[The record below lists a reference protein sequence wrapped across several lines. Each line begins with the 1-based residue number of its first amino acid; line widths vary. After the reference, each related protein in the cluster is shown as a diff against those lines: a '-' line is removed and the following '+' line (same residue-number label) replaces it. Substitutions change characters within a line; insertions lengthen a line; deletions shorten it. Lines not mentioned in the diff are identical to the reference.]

1 MSLRKQTM
9 KHAKNFLIIFLI
21 LCFVLITN
29 ADHIAYANEAKRV
42 YSKNREKIGQVAL
55 TFDDGPHPRYT
66 QAILEILEEYHIT
79 ATFFVIGVNA
89 TLYPE
94 ALLAI
99 SEAGCE
105 IGNHTFTHEN
115 LRNASSEDISNE
127 ISKCESAICD
137 RVNNSKKLFRPP
149 QGAYS
154 KILEDTVASKGY
166 DIILWSID
174 TEDWAHTPPKEIVSR
189 VLSSLNDGDII
200 LMHDYISGKNTT
212 CEALKILIPEI
223 LKRGYEFVTVSEL
236 ISGES
241 A

>member
-1 MSLRKQTM
+1 MKKQ
-9 KHAKNFLIIFLI
+9 KKFLI
-21 LCFVLITN
+21 LFLVFCFVFITN
-29 ADHIAYANEAKRV
+29 ADNAVYANEARRV
-42 YSKNREKIGQVAL
+42 YSRNREKIGKVAL

-66 QAILEILEEYHIT
+66 QDILDILGEYNIT

-89 TLYPE
+89 TLYPD

-99 SEAGCE
+99 SNSGCE

-115 LRNASSEDISNE
+115 LSNASSADISNE
-127 ISKCESAICD
+127 LSKCESAIKD
-137 RVNNSKKLFRPP
+137 RANISTKLFRPP
-149 QGAYS
+149 QGS
-154 KILEDTVASKGY
+154 CTKTLEATASSKGY

-174 TEDWAHTPPKEIVSR
+174 TEDWAHTPPEKIVSN
-189 VLSSLNDGDII
+189 VLSSLSNGDII

-212 CEALKILIPEI
+212 CDALKILIPEI

-236 ISGES
+236 ISGEF

>member
-1 MSLRKQTM
+1 M
-9 KHAKNFLIIFLI
+9 KNSKKLLIIFLI
-21 LCFVLITN
+21 CCFVLVTN
-29 ADHIAYANEAKRV
+29 ADHIAYANETKRV

-66 QAILEILEEYHIT
+66 KAILDILEEYHIT

-99 SEAGCE
+99 SDAGCE

-115 LRNASSEDISNE
+115 LRNASSEHISNE
-127 ISKCESAICD
+127 ISKCEAA
-137 RVNNSKKLFRPP
+137 VGNYVKNEKKLFRPP
-149 QGAYS
+149 QGAYT
-154 KILEDTVASKGY
+154 KVLEATASSKGY

-174 TEDWAHTPPKEIVSR
+174 TEDWAHTAPDKIAEN
-189 VLSSLNDGDII
+189 VLSSLSDGDII
-200 LMHDYISGKNTT
+200 LMHDYTSGKNTT
-212 CEALKILIPEI
+212 CDALKILIPEI

-241 A
+241 S

>member
-1 MSLRKQTM
+1 MSLRKNKM
-9 KHAKNFLIIFLI
+9 KKSKKFLTIFLV
-21 LCFVLITN
+21 LCLVFITN
-29 ADHIAYANEAKRV
+29 SNSIAYANEARRV

-66 QAILEILEEYHIT
+66 QAILDILEEYHIT

-99 SEAGCE
+99 SDAGCE

-115 LRNASSEDISNE
+115 LRTSSYDE
-127 ISKCESAICD
+127 ISDELLKCEEAIVG
-137 RVNNSKKLFRPP
+137 RVKTVTKLFRPP
-149 QGAYS
+149 QGACT
-154 KILEDTVASKGY
+154 KKVEDIAASKGY

-174 TEDWAHTPPKEIVSR
+174 TEDWAHTPADKIAAN
-189 VLSSLNDGDII
+189 VLSSLSNGDII

-241 A
+241 D

>member
-1 MSLRKQTM
+1 MSLRKNNM
-9 KHAKNFLIIFLI
+9 KNSKKILIILLI
-21 LCFVLITN
+21 VCLVFVTN
-29 ADHIAYANEAKRV
+29 SNSIIYANEARRV

-66 QAILEILEEYHIT
+66 QAILDILEEYHIT
-79 ATFFVIGVNA
+79 ATFFIIGVNA

-99 SEAGCE
+99 SKAGCE

-115 LRNASSEDISNE
+115 LKNASPDEVSKELL
-127 ISKCESAICD
+127 KCENAIGD
-137 RVNNSKKLFRPP
+137 RINTVTKLFRPP
-149 QGAYS
+149 QGACT
-154 KILEDTVASKGY
+154 KMVEDIAASKGY
-166 DIILWSID
+166 DVILWSID
-174 TEDWAHTPPKEIVSR
+174 TEDWAHTPPEKIAEN
-189 VLSSLNDGDII
+189 VLSSLSNGDII

-212 CEALKILIPEI
+212 CDALKILIPEI

-241 A
+241 D

>member
-1 MSLRKQTM
+1 MKKQIS
-9 KHAKNFLIIFLI
+9 KRVIFLVISVI
-21 LCFVLITN
+21 LISCIVITPS
-29 ADHIAYANEAKRV
+29 ANDVRKV
-42 YSKNREKIGQVAL
+42 YSKNRNKIGQVAL

-66 QAILEILEEYHIT
+66 RDILNILEEYHIT

-94 ALLAI
+94 ALDDI
-99 SEAGCE
+99 VTSGCE

-115 LRNASSEDISNE
+115 LRSYCGNDIKKELYECEAAINE
-127 ISKCESAICD
+127 
-137 RVNNSKKLFRPP
+137 RVKIKTKLFRPP
-149 QGAYS
+149 QGAYT
-154 KILEDTVASKGY
+154 KVLENIAESMGY

-174 TEDWAHTPPKEIVSR
+174 TMDWAHTPANNIVDN
-189 VLSSLNDGDII
+189 VLKSLSNGDII
-200 LMHDYISGKNTT
+200 LMHDYVSGKNTT
-212 CEALKILIPEI
+212 CEALRILIPEI

>member
-1 MSLRKQTM
+1 M
-9 KHAKNFLIIFLI
+9 KNTKKLLIIFLI
-21 LCFVLITN
+21 LCFVLAAN
-29 ADHIAYANEAKRV
+29 ADHIAYANETRRV

-66 QAILEILEEYHIT
+66 QAILEILKEYHIT

-115 LRNASSEDISNE
+115 LRNASCENISAE

-137 RVNNSKKLFRPP
+137 RVNNPSRLFRPP
-149 QGAYS
+149 QGACS
-154 KILEDTVASKGY
+154 KMLEDTVSSKGY

-174 TEDWAHTPPKEIVSR
+174 TEDWAHTPAEKIASN

>member
-1 MSLRKQTM
+1 M
-9 KHAKNFLIIFLI
+9 KNTKKLLIIFLI
-21 LCFVLITN
+21 LCFVFATN
-29 ADHIAYANEAKRV
+29 ADHIAYANETRRV

-66 QAILEILEEYHIT
+66 QAILEILKEYHIT

-115 LRNASSEDISNE
+115 LRNASCENISAE

-137 RVNNSKKLFRPP
+137 RVNNTSRLFRPP
-149 QGAYS
+149 QGACS
-154 KILEDTVASKGY
+154 KMLEDTVSSKGY

-174 TEDWAHTPPKEIVSR
+174 TEDWAHTPAEKIASN

-200 LMHDYISGKNTT
+200 LMHDYVAGDSPT
-212 CEALKILIPEI
+212 CRALEIFIPELI
-223 LKRGYEFVTVSEL
+223 SRGYEFVTVSEL
-236 ISGES
+236 IEQ
-241 A
+241 

>member
-1 MSLRKQTM
+1 M
-9 KHAKNFLIIFLI
+9 KNAKKLFIMFLICCFI
-21 LCFVLITN
+21 LATN
-29 ADHIAYANEAKRV
+29 ADHIAYANETKRV

-66 QAILEILEEYHIT
+66 KAILDILEEYHIT

-99 SEAGCE
+99 SESGCE

-115 LRNASSEDISNE
+115 LRNASSESISNE
-127 ISKCESAICD
+127 ITKCETAIYD
-137 RVNNSKKLFRPP
+137 HVKSVTKLFRPP

-154 KILEDTVASKGY
+154 KTLEDTVSAKGY

-174 TEDWAHTPPKEIVSR
+174 TEDWAHTPSDEIVSR
-189 VLSSLNDGDII
+189 VLSSLRDGDII